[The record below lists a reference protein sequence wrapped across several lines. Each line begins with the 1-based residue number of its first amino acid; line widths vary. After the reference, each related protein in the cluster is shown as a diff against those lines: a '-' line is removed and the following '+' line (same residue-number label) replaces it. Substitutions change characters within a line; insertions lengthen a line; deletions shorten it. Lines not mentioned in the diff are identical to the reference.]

1 MKKIFAIA
9 LAVAA
14 FAACNK
20 AEVVETAPGV
30 AIAFDNAFVDNA
42 TKAATD
48 ITKANLNDFGVYGT
62 VAKGENSALIF
73 NNQTV
78 TKTGDAAPYKYTYS
92 PVQYWIEGAQ
102 YTFSAYAPSTNAKWA
117 FTPAAGK
124 DAYNGT
130 LSFDNATAEG
140 EQDLLYAAAT
150 RTTPDAL
157 SATPAAVSFT
167 FSHLL
172 SKVVFKYTNGFTD
185 KNISLN
191 VYDVKINNAAAEG
204 TIPVAAG
211 QAGLWTAAADDND
224 YVRSFGSATASAD
237 AALANGASTTTE
249 HFYLIPVKRTYN
261 ITFKVDLYQAGVL
274 LDTYVHTVNTE
285 INIEK
290 GKSYSFNA
298 TLTPSNVNPN
308 SQLYPIEFNVTD
320 VNGWD
325 PAIGGSDVT
334 IPVPTPTP
342 GA

>member
-1 MKKIFAIA
+1 MKKVFIAI

-48 ITKANLNDFGVYGT
+48 INKDNLNDFGVYGT
-62 VAKGENSALIF
+62 VAKGTNAALIF
-73 NNQTV
+73 DNQTV
-78 TKTGDAAPYKYTYS
+78 TKSGDAAPYKYTYS

-102 YTFSAYAPSTNAKWA
+102 YTFSAYAPYTGKQWAFAPTNA
-117 FTPAAGK
+117 
-124 DAYNGT
+124 DAHNGT
-130 LSFDNATAEG
+130 LSFNNAAAQG
-140 EQDLLYAAAT
+140 EQDLLFAAAN
-150 RTTPDAL
+150 RTTDETINA
-157 SATPAAVSFT
+157 APAAVSFT
-167 FSHLL
+167 FGHLL
-172 SKVVFKYTNGFTD
+172 SKVVFKYTNGFND
-185 KNISLN
+185 NNIKLN
-191 VYDVKINNAAAEG
+191 VYDVKINNAAANG

-211 QAGLWTAAADDND
+211 VAGTWTGTGD

-237 AALANGASTTTE
+237 AALANTESTTTE
-249 HFYLIPVKRTYN
+249 HYYLIPVERTYN

-285 INIEK
+285 IDIQK

-298 TLTPSNVNPN
+298 TLTPSNVNPD

-325 PAIGGSDVT
+325 PATGGSDVT

>member
-1 MKKIFAIA
+1 MKKVFIAI

-42 TKAATD
+42 TKAAAD
-48 ITKANLNDFGVYGT
+48 ITLSNLTDFGVYGT
-62 VAKGENSALIF
+62 VTKDPNSALIF
-73 NNQTV
+73 NNTQV
-78 TKTGDAAPYKYTYS
+78 TNNSGVYTYS

-102 YTFSAYAPSTNAKWA
+102 YTFSAYAPFTGAKWA
-117 FTPAAGK
+117 FTPANGK

-130 LSFDNATAEG
+130 LSFNNATAEG
-140 EQDLLYAAAT
+140 EQDLLFASAT
-150 RTTPDAL
+150 CTTPVTLNTTPD
-157 SATPAAVSFT
+157 AVSFT

-185 KNISLN
+185 NNITLN
-191 VYDVKINNAAAEG
+191 VYDVKINNAAAAG
-204 TIPVAAG
+204 TISVTGPTTGNWVDAG
-211 QAGLWTAAADDND
+211 TD
-224 YVRSFGSATASAD
+224 YVRSFGSATASAA
-237 AALANGASTTTE
+237 AALANGASVTTE
-249 HFYLIPVKRTYN
+249 HFYLIPVERTYN

-285 INIEK
+285 IDIQK

-308 SQLYPIEFNVTD
+308 SQLYPIVFNVTD

-325 PAIGGSDVT
+325 PATGGYD
-334 IPVPTPTP
+334 TPIQ
-342 GA
+342 

>member
-48 ITKANLNDFGVYGT
+48 ITLSNLTDFGVYGT
-62 VAKGENSALIF
+62 VAKDLNSALIF
-73 NNQTV
+73 NNTKV
-78 TKTGDAAPYKYTYS
+78 TNNSGVYTYS

-102 YTFSAYAPSTNAKWA
+102 YTFSAYAPFTGAKWA
-117 FTPAAGK
+117 FAPT

-130 LSFDNATAEG
+130 LSFDNEEAQG
-140 EQDLLYAAAT
+140 EQDLLFAAANST
-150 RTTPDAL
+150 TASEMTTTPD
-157 SATPAAVSFT
+157 AVSFT

-185 KNISLN
+185 NNISLN

-204 TIPVAAG
+204 TISVEDG
-211 QAGLWTAAADDND
+211 ETGVWTAAADDNN
-224 YVRSFGSATASAD
+224 YVRSFGSSTASAA

-274 LDTYVHTVNTE
+274 LDTYEHTVNTE
-285 INIEK
+285 IDIQK

-298 TLTPSNVNPN
+298 TLTPSNVNPD

-325 PAIGGSDVT
+325 PATGGYD
-334 IPVPTPTP
+334 TPIQ
-342 GA
+342 

>member
-1 MKKIFAIA
+1 MKKVFIAI

-62 VAKGENSALIF
+62 VAKGANAALIF
-73 NNQTV
+73 ANQTV
-78 TKTGDAAPYKYTYS
+78 TKSGNAYTYS

-102 YTFSAYAPSTNAKWA
+102 YTFSAYAPYTNAKWA
-117 FTPAAGK
+117 FTPT
-124 DAYNGT
+124 DAHNGT
-130 LSFDNATAEG
+130 LSFDNEVAQG
-140 EQDLLYAAAT
+140 EQDLLFAAAT
-150 RTTPDAL
+150 CATASEMTTTPD
-157 SATPAAVSFT
+157 AVSFT
-167 FSHLL
+167 FGHLL

-185 KNISLN
+185 NNISLN

-204 TIPVAAG
+204 TIPVVEGEAG
-211 QAGLWTAAADDND
+211 VWTAAVDDNN
-224 YVRSFGSATASAD
+224 YVRSFGSSTASAA

-274 LDTYVHTVNTE
+274 LDTYEHTVNTE
-285 INIEK
+285 IDIQI

-298 TLTPSNVNPN
+298 TLTPANVNPS

-325 PAIGGSDVT
+325 PATGGTGVD
-334 IPVPTPTP
+334 IPLS
-342 GA
+342 